1 MAWVQ
6 SSPKGGIR
14 QGYSMPLRNFY
25 EIPPFAPAGEARTA
39 PAVRGAATER
49 KRGSGLRPLPHFSF
63 RRSTSRGPSGLLEH
77 PPKRVRQGKSR
88 QARAENPA
96 GAAGGQLRPLWGF
109 DFIFPAEGRQPLGKM

>member
-14 QGYSMPLRNFY
+14 QGYSIFTTEFLRNSTVRPCRGGSDGSCRPGCHGKKEGFRASDHCP
-25 EIPPFAPAGEARTA
+25 IFLSVGAPAEGR
-39 PAVRGAATER
+39 PA
-49 KRGSGLRPLPHFSF
+49 
-63 RRSTSRGPSGLLEH
+63 LLEH

-88 QARAENPA
+88 QARADGRGRRGLARPPS
-96 GAAGGQLRPLWGF
+96 GGL

>member
-14 QGYSMPLRNFY
+14 QGYSTTTEFLRNSTVR
-25 EIPPFAPAGEARTA
+25 PCREARTA
-39 PAVRGAATER
+39 PC
-49 KRGSGLRPLPHFSF
+49 RPGCCHGKKEGFGPPTTAPFFF

-88 QARAENPA
+88 QARADPQ
-96 GAAGGQLRPLWGF
+96 GPQGGLVRPLWGW
-109 DFIFPAEGRQPLGKM
+109 ISSSRQRGGSP